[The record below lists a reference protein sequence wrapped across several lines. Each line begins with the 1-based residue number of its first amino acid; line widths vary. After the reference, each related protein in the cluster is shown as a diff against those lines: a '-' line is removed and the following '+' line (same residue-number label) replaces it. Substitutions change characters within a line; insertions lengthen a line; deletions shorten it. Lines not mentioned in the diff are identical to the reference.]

1 MGGDVITVSVCSLLR
16 AKEAEQLKQD
26 LQEAK
31 ESERRAKN
39 KLLEITSRTV
49 YTVSEQSVHA
59 IPTPLF
65 NQVQANCFRAAVT
78 NSPMP

>member
-1 MGGDVITVSVCSLLR
+1 MSFGGMGDDVITVCVCSLLR

-49 YTVSEQSVHA
+49 HTVPEQSVHGVH
-59 IPTPLF
+59 TPVF
-65 NQVQANCFRAAVT
+65 NQAHAKGF
-78 NSPMP
+78 S

>member
-1 MGGDVITVSVCSLLR
+1 MGDDVTTVSVCSLLR

-49 YTVSEQSVHA
+49 HTVTELSLALSVYVLVSIFFTLLQLKHK
-59 IPTPLF
+59 I
-65 NQVQANCFRAAVT
+65 NV
-78 NSPMP
+78 

>member
-1 MGGDVITVSVCSLLR
+1 MGDDVIILPVFSYLR

-49 YTVSEQSVHA
+49 YAVKSLECE
-59 IPTPLF
+59 
-65 NQVQANCFRAAVT
+65 VQGNVC
-78 NSPMP
+78 NYI

>member
-1 MGGDVITVSVCSLLR
+1 MNCSAATCVCLCVSVCSTLR

-39 KLLEITSRTV
+39 KLLEITSRAA
-49 YTVSEQSVHA
+49 H
-59 IPTPLF
+59 
-65 NQVQANCFRAAVT
+65 AVT
-78 NSPMP
+78 CTNCQAMVPKLIATVDTAH

>member
-1 MGGDVITVSVCSLLR
+1 MGNDVITISVCSLFR

-49 YTVSEQSVHA
+49 HTVTGCSYTGFSHQFLIGLS
-59 IPTPLF
+59 
-65 NQVQANCFRAAVT
+65 
-78 NSPMP
+78 

>member
-1 MGGDVITVSVCSLLR
+1 MGDDVITVSVCSLLR

-49 YTVSEQSVHA
+49 HTVSEQSVHA
-59 IPTPLF
+59 GHIPL
-65 NQVQANCFRAAVT
+65 VLIKHKCL
-78 NSPMP
+78 S

>member
-1 MGGDVITVSVCSLLR
+1 MIAVSVCFIFR

-39 KLLEITSRTV
+39 KLLEITSRTAH
-49 YTVSEQSVHA
+49 TVTGHSALRSH
-59 IPTPLF
+59 PGF
-65 NQVQANCFRAAVT
+65 
-78 NSPMP
+78 

>member
-1 MGGDVITVSVCSLLR
+1 MCSSLR

-39 KLLEITSRTV
+39 KLLEITSRAA
-49 YTVSEQSVHA
+49 H
-59 IPTPLF
+59 
-65 NQVQANCFRAAVT
+65 AVT
-78 NSPMP
+78 CT

>member
-1 MGGDVITVSVCSLLR
+1 MGDDVITVSVCSLLR

-39 KLLEITSRTV
+39 KLLEITSRTLH
-49 YTVSEQSVHA
+49 TVTGHSTRRPHTS
-59 IPTPLF
+59 F
-65 NQVQANCFRAAVT
+65 
-78 NSPMP
+78 